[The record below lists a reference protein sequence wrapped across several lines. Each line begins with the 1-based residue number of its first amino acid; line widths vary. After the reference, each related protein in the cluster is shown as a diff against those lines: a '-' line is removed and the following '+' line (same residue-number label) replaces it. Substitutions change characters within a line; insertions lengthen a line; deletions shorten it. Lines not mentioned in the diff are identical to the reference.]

1 MEQSKIDMF
10 IATSSSNFPSEKIGI
25 IHSQLEKVD
34 DKKFL
39 SIQSANYKNPT
50 TLLIVSILL
59 GALGVDRFMLGQI
72 GVGVGKLLTCC
83 GLGFWW
89 FIDLFLIM
97 KATKER
103 NFFIFTQV
111 AN

>member
-1 MEQSKIDMF
+1 
-10 IATSSSNFPSEKIGI
+10 
-25 IHSQLEKVD
+25 
-34 DKKFL
+34 
-39 SIQSANYKNPT
+39 
-50 TLLIVSILL
+50 LL

-72 GVGVGKLLTCC
+72 GVGVGKLLTCG